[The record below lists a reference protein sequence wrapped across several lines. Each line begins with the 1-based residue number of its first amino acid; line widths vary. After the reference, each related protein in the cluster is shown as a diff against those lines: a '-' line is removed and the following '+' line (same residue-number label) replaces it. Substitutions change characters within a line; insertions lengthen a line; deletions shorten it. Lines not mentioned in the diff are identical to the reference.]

1 MLYKI
6 SMMKVD
12 YGSVFVGVVVGLVLM
27 YLLTKVGKMCHWF
40 SDGDAVKRDVIKTL
54 LRQSARWSTA
64 AKQDEV
70 PMIAVL
76 HANYGA
82 GYLYALMDVATPKEI
97 EAATGVDV
105 LRYKD
110 EITDAQDK
118 ATIMSIGAC
127 PSFGPEPSYLASLGG
142 EGREL

>member
-1 MLYKI
+1 
-6 SMMKVD
+6 MKVD
-12 YGSVFVGVVVGLVLM
+12 YKSALAGAVLGLLLM
-27 YLLTKVGKMCHWF
+27 YLLINVGKVCHWF
-40 SDGDAVKRDVIKTL
+40 SDGDAVKREIIRTL

-64 AKQDEV
+64 AKQDEA

-82 GYLYALMDVATPKEI
+82 GYLYALMDVATPQEI

-105 LRYKD
+105 LKYKNA
-110 EITDAQDK
+110 ITGAQDV
-118 ATIMSIGAC
+118 ATVAAITSC
-127 PSFGPEPSYLASLGG
+127 PEFGPEPSYLTSLGG